1 MQSIMKNGTLSFG
14 GNGMERH
21 TSENVKMFPA
31 RLPRIRGTGEPGL
44 SAPPKRGEPWKRIE
58 GSWWSGE
65 G

>member
-31 RLPRIRGTGEPGL
+31 RLPRVRHRNELTERDRRAGTKC
-44 SAPPKRGEPWKRIE
+44 SAQAGRALETH
-58 GSWWSGE
+58 
-65 G
+65 

>member
-31 RLPRIRGTGEPGL
+31 RLPRIRHRNELTEREESPGE
-44 SAPPKRGEPWKRIE
+44 
-58 GSWWSGE
+58 
-65 G
+65 